1 MTSNEKRKAAVLKV
15 LQRNIKPMTAFCIA
29 KRCGIYENS
38 ESCTTTR
45 GIIREL
51 TDDGYSI
58 GSSSMGYKML
68 TTGKEVQSYLNHLLK
83 RQMGI
88 SQRIAAVYN
97 AARFEGVL

>member
-15 LQRNIKPMTAFCIA
+15 LQRNSKPMTAFCIA
-29 KRCGIYENS
+29 MRCGIYENS

-45 GIIREL
+45 ALIRDL
-51 TDDGYSI
+51 TGDGYSI
-58 GSSSMGYKML
+58 GSSSRGYKML

-88 SQRIAAVYN
+88 SQRIAAVYG
-97 AARFEGVL
+97 AAKLEGVL